1 MRAVFRNN
9 RIFIYDS
16 FIHKESIKQI
26 TGRMWHPEDK
36 AWSVPIGAESLET
49 LDLLGCELSDELR
62 AMKQKLIASEESG
75 CALPIM
81 PMPIKVTPY
90 AHQIKAY
97 NFACKIMG
105 LTGGDV

>member
-26 TGRMWHPEDK
+26 MGRMWHPEDK
-36 AWSVPIGAESLET
+36 AWSVPMTAESIET
-49 LDLLGCELSDELR
+49 LDLLDCEFSDELR
-62 AMKQKLIASEESG
+62 AMKQKFTTSKESG
-75 CALPIM
+75 DGIPIM
-81 PMPIKVTPY
+81 PMPIKVNPY

>member
-36 AWSVPIGAESLET
+36 AWSVPVGAESIET
-49 LDLLGCELSDELR
+49 LDLLGCELSSELR
-62 AMKQKLIASEESG
+62 AMKQKFTTNEESG
-75 CALPIM
+75 DGIPIM
-81 PMPIKVTPY
+81 PMPIKATPY

-97 NFACKIMG
+97 NFACKIMK
-105 LTGGDV
+105 LMGGDA

>member
-26 TGRMWHPEDK
+26 MGRLWHPDDK
-36 AWSVPIGAESLET
+36 AWSVPITAESIEI
-49 LDLLGCELSDELR
+49 LDLLGCDFSDELR
-62 AMKQKLIASEESG
+62 AMKQKFTTSEESG
-75 CALPIM
+75 DGMLIM

>member
-26 TGRMWHPEDK
+26 TGRLWHPEDK
-36 AWSVPIGAESLET
+36 AWSVPVGTESLET
-49 LDLLGCELSDELR
+49 LDLLGCELSSELR
-62 AMKQKLIASEESG
+62 AMKQKFTTNEESG
-75 CALPIM
+75 DGIPIM

-97 NFACKIMG
+97 NFACKTMELI
-105 LTGGDV
+105 GGDA

>member
-26 TGRMWHPEDK
+26 TGRLWHPEDK
-36 AWSVPIGAESLET
+36 AWSVPMGAESLET
-49 LDLLGCELSDELR
+49 LDLLGCELSSELR
-62 AMKQKLIASEESG
+62 TMKQNMIASKESSENI
-75 CALPIM
+75 PVM
-81 PMPIKVTPY
+81 PMPIKVNPY

-97 NFACKIMG
+97 NFACKIMK
-105 LTGGDV
+105 LMGGDA

>member
-26 TGRMWHPEDK
+26 MGRMWHPEDK
-36 AWSVPIGAESLET
+36 AWSVPMMAESIET
-49 LDLLGCELSDELR
+49 LDLLGCKLSSELR
-62 AMKQKLIASEESG
+62 AMKQKFTTSEESG
-75 CALPIM
+75 DGIPIM

-90 AHQIKAY
+90 EHQIKAY
-97 NFACKIMG
+97 NFACKIMK
-105 LTGGDV
+105 LMGGDA

>member
-26 TGRMWHPEDK
+26 TGRMWHPDDK
-36 AWSVPIGAESLET
+36 AWSVPITAESLET
-49 LDLLGCELSDELR
+49 LDLLGCESSSELR
-62 AMKQKLIASEESG
+62 AMKQKFTTSEKNG
-75 CALPIM
+75 DILPIM
-81 PMPIKVTPY
+81 PMPIKVNPY

-97 NFACKIMG
+97 NFACKIMK
-105 LTGGDV
+105 LMGGDA

>member
-36 AWSVPIGAESLET
+36 TWSVPIGAESLET
-49 LDLLGCELSDELR
+49 LDLLGCELSSELR
-62 AMKQKLIASEESG
+62 AMKQKFTTSEDG
-75 CALPIM
+75 GDDLPIM

-97 NFACKIMG
+97 NFACKIME
-105 LTGGDV
+105 LAGGDV

>member
-26 TGRMWHPEDK
+26 RGRMWHPEDK
-36 AWSVPIGAESLET
+36 TWSVPIGAESLET
-49 LDLLGCELSDELR
+49 LDLLGCEFSDELR
-62 AMKQKLIASEESG
+62 TMKQNMIASKESSENI
-75 CALPIM
+75 PVM

-97 NFACKIMG
+97 NFACKIMK
-105 LTGGDV
+105 LMGGDA

>member
-26 TGRMWHPEDK
+26 TGWLWHPEEK
-36 AWSVPIGAESLET
+36 AWSVTMTAESLET
-49 LDLLGCELSDELR
+49 LELLGCEFSDELQF
-62 AMKQKLIASEESG
+62 MKQKLTTSEENSDV
-75 CALPIM
+75 LPII

-97 NFACKIMG
+97 NFACKI
-105 LTGGDV
+105 

>member
-1 MRAVFRNN
+1 MRAIFKDN

-36 AWSVPIGAESLET
+36 AWSVPITAESIET
-49 LDLLGCELSDELR
+49 LDLLGCDFSDDLR
-62 AMKQKLIASEESG
+62 VIKQNMIASKESSDSI
-75 CALPIM
+75 PVM

>member
-26 TGRMWHPEDK
+26 TGRLWHPDDK
-36 AWSVPIGAESLET
+36 AWSVPMRAESIET
-49 LDLLGCELSDELR
+49 LDLLGCEFSDKLR
-62 AMKQKLIASEESG
+62 AMKQKFTTNEKRGDGI
-75 CALPIM
+75 PIM

-105 LTGGDV
+105 LTGGDA

>member
-16 FIHKESIKQI
+16 FIHKESSKQI

-36 AWSVPIGAESLET
+36 AWSVPMTAESIET
-49 LDLLGCELSDELR
+49 LDLLGCEFSDELL
-62 AMKQKLIASEESG
+62 AMKQKFIANEESG
-75 CALPIM
+75 DNMPIM
-81 PMPIKVTPY
+81 PMPIKVNPY

-105 LTGGDV
+105 LTGGDA

>member
-26 TGRMWHPEDK
+26 TGRLWHPEDK
-36 AWSVPIGAESLET
+36 TWSVPIGAESLET
-49 LDLLGCELSDELR
+49 LDLLGCELSSELR
-62 AMKQKLIASEESG
+62 AMKQKFTISKESG
-75 CALPIM
+75 DGIPIM
-81 PMPIKVTPY
+81 PMPIKVNPY

-97 NFACKIMG
+97 NFACKIMK
-105 LTGGDV
+105 LMGGDA

>member
-26 TGRMWHPEDK
+26 TGRMWHPDDK

-49 LDLLGCELSDELR
+49 LDLLGCEFSDELR
-62 AMKQKLIASEESG
+62 AMKQKFTTSEESG
-75 CALPIM
+75 DGIPIM

-97 NFACKIMG
+97 NFACEIME
-105 LTGGDV
+105 LTGGDA

>member
-26 TGRMWHPEDK
+26 TGRMWYPEDK

-49 LDLLGCELSDELR
+49 LDLLGCEFSDELQ
-62 AMKQKLIASEESG
+62 AMKQKFTTSEDG
-75 CALPIM
+75 I
-81 PMPIKVTPY
+81 
-90 AHQIKAY
+90 
-97 NFACKIMG
+97 
-105 LTGGDV
+105 